1 MVVTGYC
8 YRVVSYKASHSTA
21 TILRSTV
28 LPITFLVSILNENN
42 QTQLEIAKRI
52 PKVNRAY
59 YANAKLL
66 KLKLLKRSIQKL

>member
-1 MVVTGYC
+1 
-8 YRVVSYKASHSTA
+8 
-21 TILRSTV
+21 V

-66 KLKLLKRSIQKL
+66 KLKLLKRSIQK